1 MIPANMGGPLGSEPL
16 AALSEDPHSR
26 VTGLSPFLGTSFPI
40 NGDMLPGS
48 WAVLKPCPCTSSSS
62 SFIPVGVLHVEVPE
76 LDHVDGWVESD
87 NPIPGSCTVPL
98 T

>member
-1 MIPANMGGPLGSEPL
+1 MGGPVGSEPL
-16 AALSEDPHSR
+16 AALSEDIHSR
-26 VTGLSPFLGTSFPI
+26 VTGLSPLLGTSFPI

-62 SFIPVGVLHVEVPE
+62 SFIPVEALHVEVPG
-76 LDHVDGWVESD
+76 LVQVDGWVESD
-87 NPIPGSCTVPL
+87 DPIPGSCIVLL